1 MWSKRVDSSILSARY
16 EAAPQL
22 KVYDGLEPRV
32 HPWVA
37 MSAPRDVRT
46 EVVSTDSQGFRR
58 TPTASGI
65 VDTST
70 PAADGVVLGG
80 SFVFGVGA
88 ESDDQTIAAHL
99 SQLTG
104 GSWRNLGIRAGTSTH
119 EVIASLP
126 FLEKDARV
134 VVCSGANNLIASLQT
149 ARPYDVYGPL
159 FFEETLL
166 QVGTRS
172 MHEVVGL
179 VNGSIRDDGSARP
192 AAPAPASTPQGE
204 NPSMDE
210 RRKLAMERQLRDL
223 RLLARFVP
231 DPSQLVFCVQPFVDK
246 TARAGVAEEQPLLGL
261 HDRQLG
267 ESWERIREYALATW
281 PRYAAELGERS
292 EKLGVRFVEMPA
304 ASFVGW
310 SFVDRL
316 HCRGAGYRQAAQLI
330 CDVL

>member
-1 MWSKRVDSSILSARY
+1 MWSKKVDSSILSARY

-22 KVYDGLEPRV
+22 RTYDGLEPRV

-46 EVVSTDSQGFRR
+46 DVVSTDAQGFRR
-58 TPTASGI
+58 TPTANGVIDS
-65 VDTST
+65 ST
-70 PAADGVVLGG
+70 PIADGMVLGG

-88 ESDDQTIAAHL
+88 ESDDETLTAHL
-99 SQLTG
+99 SKLTG

-119 EVIASLP
+119 EVIAALP
-126 FLEKDARV
+126 FLEKDGPV

-149 ARPYDVYGPL
+149 SRPYDVYGPL

-179 VNGSIRDDGSARP
+179 VNGTARDVGAVKL
-192 AAPAPASTPQGE
+192 AAPAATAQGD

-210 RRKLAMERQLRDL
+210 RRRLSMERQLRDL
-223 RLLARFVP
+223 RLLVRFAP
-231 DPSQLVFCVQPFVDK
+231 DPSQVVFCAQPFVDK
-246 TARAGVAEEQPLLGL
+246 SARAGVAEEQPLLGL

-281 PRYAAELGERS
+281 PHYAAELGERC
-292 EKLGVRFVEMPA
+292 EKLGVQFVEMPA
-304 ASFVGW
+304 KSFVGW

-330 CDVL
+330 CEVL

>member
-1 MWSKRVDSSILSARY
+1 MWSKRVDSSVLSARY
-16 EAAPQL
+16 DAAPQL
-22 KVYDGLEPRV
+22 QTYDGLEPRV

-37 MSAPRDVRT
+37 MSAPRNVRT

-65 VDTST
+65 VDSGT
-70 PAADGVVLGG
+70 PVADGMVLGG

-88 ESDDQTIAAHL
+88 ESDEQTLTAHL

-104 GSWRNLGIRAGTSTH
+104 GTWRNLGIRAGTSTH

-126 FLEKDARV
+126 FLEKDQRV

-179 VNGSIRDDGSARP
+179 MSGAVRDDGGSRP
-192 AAPAPASTPQGE
+192 VEPAPPTSQGD
-204 NPSMDE
+204 PSMDE
-210 RRKLAMERQLRDL
+210 RRKLALERQLRDL
-223 RLLARFVP
+223 RLVTRFAT
-231 DPSQLVFCVQPFVDK
+231 DPSQVVFCAQPFVDK
-246 TARAGVAEEQPLLGL
+246 SARAGVAEEQPLLGL

-281 PRYAAELGERS
+281 PRYAAELGERC

-304 ASFVGW
+304 QSFVGW

-316 HCRGAGYRQAAQLI
+316 HCRGAGYRQAAEMIRSAL
-330 CDVL
+330 

>member
-1 MWSKRVDSSILSARY
+1 MWSKRVESSILSARY

-22 KVYDGLEPRV
+22 RAYDGLEPRV

-37 MSAPRDVRT
+37 MSAPREVRT
-46 EVVSTDSQGFRR
+46 EVVSTDYQGFRR
-58 TPTASGI
+58 TPTAGGI
-65 VDTST
+65 VDSST
-70 PAADGVVLGG
+70 PVADGMVLGG

-88 ESDDQTIAAHL
+88 ESDDQTLTAHL

-119 EVIASLP
+119 EVIAALP
-126 FLEKDARV
+126 FLEKDGRV
-134 VVCSGANNLIASLQT
+134 VVCSGANNLIAGLQT
-149 ARPYDVYGPL
+149 ARPFDVYGPL

-179 VNGSIRDDGSARP
+179 IAGAVNDDGP
-192 AAPAPASTPQGE
+192 AKPAPMSPPPVVE
-204 NPSMDE
+204 LSMEE
-210 RRKLAMERQLRDL
+210 RRKLALERQLRDL
-223 RLLARFVP
+223 RLLTRFAP
-231 DPSQLVFCVQPFVDK
+231 DPSQVMFCAQPFVDK
-246 TARAGVAEEQPLLGL
+246 SARAGVAEEMPLLGL

-281 PRYAAELGERS
+281 PKYAAELGDRCDE
-292 EKLGVRFVEMPA
+292 LGVRFVEMSA
-304 ASFVGW
+304 QSFVGW

-330 CDVL
+330 AEVL